1 MEVWL
6 CDLTYTQQSIS
17 SDAIPYAIGGIA
29 SYINEKADFK
39 IELKIIKYPDDLT
52 KKIEKLSKGESEPPQ
67 FIGFSNYLWNF
78 NISYK
83 FASLIKELK
92 IKNCPKII
100 FGGPNFPIEE
110 IEQFEFLKKQFPKID
125 WTYHS
130 YRNSDPD
137 IMQECIQNLIN
148 GLFISVFVNSG
159 FYGLLFL

>member
-83 FASLIKELK
+83 FASLIKE
-92 IKNCPKII
+92 IKN
-100 FGGPNFPIEE
+100 
-110 IEQFEFLKKQFPKID
+110 
-125 WTYHS
+125 
-130 YRNSDPD
+130 
-137 IMQECIQNLIN
+137 
-148 GLFISVFVNSG
+148 
-159 FYGLLFL
+159 